1 MPIDNNKPPD
11 PILEEFSTLTG
22 MSSKG
27 LSHKAFIPYDDSV
40 IPRSRGRPKGV
51 KNMPKN
57 VKIKVQSPRFAPAG
71 AGPILKRL
79 CKSKMAVLGRSLS
92 DVAVIDEGHGK
103 RPNSNISHV
112 DEFLSKVL
120 DRIAFDKNISKQMV
134 FNIGVC
140 VDIKGSN
147 SIVNN
152 DSYCSIDDPL
162 LVSNGASKLSMADE
176 EHGEVENTRKANKHK
191 VDGMNMD
198 SGFVFGDLRRNKGV
212 LNRPPI
218 GITKVQFCPSLF
230 CKSSNIWSSSKSSLN
245 TGKSDGVLNIESFSK
260 KNTKSGGGQRVT
272 DEKGSES
279 CALQLYGYFVGMP
292 MDYRIVNANL
302 SRMWRVYVI
311 TDITKTSDGLFYFKF
326 KDEEGMKAVLES
338 GPWMINNVPL
348 VLNVWEL
355 GIWLEKVEPSTIPI
369 WVYVYGI
376 PLELCNGNG
385 IGKII
390 SGVGKLMLMDKL
402 TRERC
407 LKKAGKLDFARVLVE
422 VCAGEELP
430 QFLKIEYPS
439 IGDRPGRI
447 VRPTSEEEIA
457 VKVLRD
463 ALKVNNPLSGKEVNG
478 DANDD
483 GFTTVRKKNKPISGQ
498 GSFKHNGVNGRN
510 DNFSVHKRGCKIIE
524 EQILS
529 NRWKPK
535 GFEKNNGVQKGIGAS
550 VSVEDAGQFKKKVVK
565 KQEGLEEL
573 NLPMKNSFQA
583 LKDQDMES
591 NEDCFLNSVDD
602 EYIYVVWPKL
612 KSEVEDVMKSV
623 QAMDWFS
630 NSASCEGETGI
641 VVGWDPNVVRIML
654 HSQSSQLMNV
664 FAEGI
669 NGNQKFFSSFVY
681 GHYKEYGRKDL
692 WKDLVKHSV
701 AVKDSPWTL
710 LGDFNVILDPCKR
723 SFGSSGVSAGMVEF
737 RDCISKFELDRVMCN
752 VGFMDKFPNANAIF
766 LPFVSSDHAP
776 SMLCIPNE
784 KEVSRYSMFSFISK
798 LKLLKKPLRKLKFN
812 QGDLSEN
819 VNDLKFVKHF
829 ERVLGTKEVVAPI
842 QDPSSLFINKL
853 SIVDVDA
860 MVKPVYL
867 AEIKMALFSINDGK
881 APSPDGFSAKFFKA
895 AWSIVGAEF
904 SQAIMDFFSNGMRG
918 LRQGDPLYPYLF
930 TLIMEVLSLLI
941 KQKIHNSDFKFHWRC
956 DKFGFF
962 GNVPDQIKASILE
975 IMPFTIGSLPI
986 KYLGVPLISSRLFKS
1001 YCSPLVDK
1009 VKMRLSNWKNK
1020 TLSFAGRLQ
1029 LIKFVIGSLQLL
1041 MLSLMGNGFGLQ
1053 AESQSLSFYSISL
1066 LLYYF
1071 MIGWIRFYGRPGMI
1085 SQNIP
1090 RNAFI
1095 LWLAINKKLNTQ
1107 DKVAVWNKVDVL
1119 KCPLCNSVMDDHDHL
1134 FFGCEF
1140 SLKVWHHFK
1149 VLMRFEAAPDNL
1161 FSIIEYISSRPVNK
1175 SI

>member
-27 LSHKAFIPYDDSV
+27 LSHKAFVPYDDSV

-134 FNIGVC
+134 FNEGVC

-152 DSYCSIDDPL
+152 DSYCSIDGNDDPL

-218 GITKVQFCPSLF
+218 GITKVQFCPSLL

-260 KNTKSGGGQRVT
+260 KIRKAVEDRELQMKFVPQSVSTQSDGTK
-272 DEKGSES
+272 
-279 CALQLYGYFVGMP
+279 
-292 MDYRIVNANL
+292 RIAISV
-302 SRMWRVYVI
+302 
-311 TDITKTSDGLFYFKF
+311 TSDGLFYFKF

-430 QFLKIEYPS
+430 QFLEIEYPS

-510 DNFSVHKRGCKIIE
+510 DN
-524 EQILS
+524 
-529 NRWKPK
+529 
-535 GFEKNNGVQKGIGAS
+535 
-550 VSVEDAGQFKKKVVK
+550 
-565 KQEGLEEL
+565 
-573 NLPMKNSFQA
+573 
-583 LKDQDMES
+583 
-591 NEDCFLNSVDD
+591 
-602 EYIYVVWPKL
+602 
-612 KSEVEDVMKSV
+612 
-623 QAMDWFS
+623 
-630 NSASCEGETGI
+630 
-641 VVGWDPNVVRIML
+641 
-654 HSQSSQLMNV
+654 
-664 FAEGI
+664 
-669 NGNQKFFSSFVY
+669 
-681 GHYKEYGRKDL
+681 
-692 WKDLVKHSV
+692 
-701 AVKDSPWTL
+701 
-710 LGDFNVILDPCKR
+710 
-723 SFGSSGVSAGMVEF
+723 
-737 RDCISKFELDRVMCN
+737 
-752 VGFMDKFPNANAIF
+752 
-766 LPFVSSDHAP
+766 
-776 SMLCIPNE
+776 
-784 KEVSRYSMFSFISK
+784 
-798 LKLLKKPLRKLKFN
+798 
-812 QGDLSEN
+812 
-819 VNDLKFVKHF
+819 
-829 ERVLGTKEVVAPI
+829 
-842 QDPSSLFINKL
+842 
-853 SIVDVDA
+853 
-860 MVKPVYL
+860 
-867 AEIKMALFSINDGK
+867 
-881 APSPDGFSAKFFKA
+881 
-895 AWSIVGAEF
+895 
-904 SQAIMDFFSNGMRG
+904 
-918 LRQGDPLYPYLF
+918 
-930 TLIMEVLSLLI
+930 
-941 KQKIHNSDFKFHWRC
+941 
-956 DKFGFF
+956 
-962 GNVPDQIKASILE
+962 
-975 IMPFTIGSLPI
+975 
-986 KYLGVPLISSRLFKS
+986 
-1001 YCSPLVDK
+1001 
-1009 VKMRLSNWKNK
+1009 
-1020 TLSFAGRLQ
+1020 
-1029 LIKFVIGSLQLL
+1029 
-1041 MLSLMGNGFGLQ
+1041 
-1053 AESQSLSFYSISL
+1053 
-1066 LLYYF
+1066 
-1071 MIGWIRFYGRPGMI
+1071 
-1085 SQNIP
+1085 
-1090 RNAFI
+1090 
-1095 LWLAINKKLNTQ
+1095 
-1107 DKVAVWNKVDVL
+1107 
-1119 KCPLCNSVMDDHDHL
+1119 
-1134 FFGCEF
+1134 
-1140 SLKVWHHFK
+1140 
-1149 VLMRFEAAPDNL
+1149 
-1161 FSIIEYISSRPVNK
+1161 
-1175 SI
+1175 